1 MSKTNDYIELEN
13 SVLCTAASVA
23 HLDDPVIRMR
33 AISHLF
39 DSIGEQVGRSRFHDK
54 AAVLAVLVRRASE
67 TYVSARRDAI
77 ADMRAVAA

>member
-1 MSKTNDYIELEN
+1 MSKTNDYIELEK

-39 DSIGEQVGRSRFHDK
+39 HAIGEQVGRSRFHDK
-54 AAVLAVLVRRASE
+54 PMVLAFLVRRASE
-67 TYVSARRDAI
+67 SYVHARREVI
-77 ADMRAVAA
+77 ADMRAVA